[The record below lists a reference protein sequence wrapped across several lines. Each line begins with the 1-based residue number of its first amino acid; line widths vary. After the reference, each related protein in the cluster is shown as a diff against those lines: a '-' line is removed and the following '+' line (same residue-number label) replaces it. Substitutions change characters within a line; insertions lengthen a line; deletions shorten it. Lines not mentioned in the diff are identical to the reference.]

1 MVNFALAYNLN
12 IILCVLLSPTRIMKS
27 NNNFLFIYALV
38 LSAVYYFNNFSVYAA
53 EQNSQISEIS
63 EYEFA
68 EAFSLRNMYQ

>member
-1 MVNFALAYNLN
+1 
-12 IILCVLLSPTRIMKS
+12 MKS

-38 LSAVYYFNNFSVYAA
+38 LSEVYYFNNFSVYAA